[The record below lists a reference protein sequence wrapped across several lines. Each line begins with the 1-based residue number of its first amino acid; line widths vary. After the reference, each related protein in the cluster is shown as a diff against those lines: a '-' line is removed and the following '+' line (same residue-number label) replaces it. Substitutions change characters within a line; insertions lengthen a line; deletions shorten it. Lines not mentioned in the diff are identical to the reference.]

1 VSAGSPGGAGGAK
14 SVLVLGGGA
23 QGNVVATVLSRAA
36 DVGRIVLADRDLA
49 RATETAAS
57 IGGDKVR
64 PARADVTAVDETAAL
79 MRAGEFDLVVN
90 VAPPQYIPMT
100 MKAALLAGRNYLDLS
115 SVSLYEIDG
124 LPYEQMQDAA
134 AWAASGRTALINA
147 GSAPGLTNIMA
158 REGADLLDEVDRIAI
173 KDFAL
178 TTCDEF
184 VPLWILSVYAIDCA
198 TEPWIWEDGRPRKM
212 PIFSGEEIYDFPPP
226 IGRKGKVYLHAHE
239 ESVTIP
245 LHLGKPVRY
254 CDYKIGEPDIDG
266 WRFVVERLRLMDEKP
281 VEVGGVKVRPRD
293 LLLAM
298 LPPTPSPQRVMQLVA
313 DGRLASRCMLTCDV
327 SGTRAGS
334 PEALRMWTDSP
345 DLAGACRL
353 IPGASDISLLT
364 SVPAAVFALM
374 MLRRQIDRPGVVLPE
389 SLGRAERD
397 LLLEGIAEYGIE
409 IRRRAVPAVPPPG
422 ARPA

>member
-1 VSAGSPGGAGGAK
+1 MTGGGAK
-14 SVLVLGGGA
+14 TVLVLGGGA
-23 QGNVVATVLSRAA
+23 QGNVIATVLARAP
-36 DVGRIVLADRDLA
+36 DVGRIVLADRDLG
-49 RATETAAS
+49 RAAETAVS

-64 PARADVTAVDETAAL
+64 PARVDVTAVGETAAL

-90 VAPPQYIPMT
+90 VAPPQFIPQA
-100 MKAALLAGRNYLDLS
+100 MKAALHAGRNYLDLS

-158 REGADLLDEVDRIAI
+158 REGADLLDEIDRIAI
-173 KDFAL
+173 RDFAL

-212 PIFSGEEIYDFPPP
+212 PIFSGEELYDFPPP

-239 ESVTIP
+239 EPVTIP

-254 CDYKIGEPDIDG
+254 CDYKIGDPDIDA
-266 WRFVVERLRLMDEKP
+266 WRFIVERLRLMDATP
-281 VEVGGVKVRPRD
+281 VEVGGVTVRPRD

-313 DGRLASRCMLTCDV
+313 DGRLESRCMLTCDV
-327 SGTRAGS
+327 SGTRAGR
-334 PEALRMWTDSP
+334 PEAVRLWTDSP

-374 MLRRQIDRPGVVLPE
+374 ILRRQIDRPGVVLPE
-389 SLGRAERD
+389 TLGRAERD
-397 LLLEGIAEYGIE
+397 QLLGGIAEYGIE
-409 IRRRAVPAVPPPG
+409 IRRRAMPQESGRLDISPT
-422 ARPA
+422 RP

>member
-1 VSAGSPGGAGGAK
+1 VSAGGAR
-14 SVLVLGGGA
+14 SVLVLGAGA
-23 QGNVVATVLSRAA
+23 QGNVVGTVLSRAA

-49 RATETAAS
+49 RADETAAS

-64 PARADVTAVDETAAL
+64 TVSADVTAVDETAAL

-90 VAPPQYIPMT
+90 VAPPQFIPQA

-115 SVSLYEIDG
+115 SVFLYEIDG

-254 CDYKIGEPDIDG
+254 CDYKIGEPDIDA
-266 WRFVVERLRLMDEKP
+266 WRFLVERLRLMDETP
-281 VEVGGVKVRPRD
+281 VEVRGVKVRPRD

-313 DGRLASRCMLTCDV
+313 EGRLASRCMLACDV
-327 SGTRAGS
+327 TGSRAGR
-334 PEALRMWTDSP
+334 PEAVRLWTDSP

-374 MLRRQIDRPGVVLPE
+374 ILRGQIDRPGVVLPE
-389 SLGRAERD
+389 TLGRAERD

-409 IRRRAVPAVPPPG
+409 IRRRSMPTPPRPG
-422 ARPA
+422 SPQDARRAG